1 MIRKMQ
7 ARKNRRGK
15 VKQLR
20 GLVAVTAWLSMMTF
34 AHAQNSDEG
43 LSLSDQELMNLGIRF
58 MPATAV
64 APGMGVR
71 APGLVIAAPSQGS
84 QLFSTVEGEVGEWR
98 VNMGDSV
105 KKGELLAVIFS
116 SEAAAQQSAWIAAQA
131 GLETA
136 QLEAERIKRLV
147 ADGIV
152 SQRRQ
157 QQAQIVL
164 QQAIREEA
172 AAAQSLAR
180 LGFDE
185 AFKKELSE
193 KSAYMGYALLRAP
206 YDGTLVHQAARRGQP
221 VSVGDELAELEPNS
235 KQGLS
240 INLSSKLA
248 SSLSEG
254 GKLSIADSSDALTLR
269 QRDYSTDTQ
278 SQTVELLAEFD
289 STVDYPLGTKLE
301 AIIEPSIGGVLVP
314 ATAVVYSD
322 GQTQIFVR
330 EGDSVRAR
338 ALSLR
343 PIGRDYAAVSGL
355 TVGESIAVVGTALLK
370 GMQLG
375 LGGDS

>member
-235 KQGLS
+235 KKWLS
-240 INLSSKLA
+240 IKLSSKLA

>member
-7 ARKNRRGK
+7 ERINRRGGA
-15 VKQLR
+15 KQLR
-20 GLVAVTAWLSMMTF
+20 GLVVVTAWLSMMTL
-34 AHAQNSDEG
+34 AHAQSSDEG

-58 MPATAV
+58 VPATAV

-71 APGLVIAAPSQGS
+71 APGLVIAAPAQGS
-84 QLFSTVEGEVGEWR
+84 QLFSTVEGEVGEWL

-116 SEAAAQQSAWIAAQA
+116 SEAAAQQSTWIAAQA

-136 QLEAERIKRLV
+136 QLEATRIDRLV
-147 ADGIV
+147 AEGIV

-185 AFKKELSE
+185 ALKKKLSE
-193 KSAYMGYALLRAP
+193 KNSYMGYALLRAP
-206 YDGTLVHQAARRGQP
+206 YDGMLVHQAARRGQP

-235 KQGLS
+235 NKWLS
-240 INLSSKLA
+240 IKLSSKLA
-248 SSLSEG
+248 RGLSEG
-254 GKLSIADSSDALTLR
+254 GKLSIADSSSALTLR

-289 STVDYPLGTKLE
+289 SSVDYPLGTKLE
-301 AIIEPSIGGVLVP
+301 VIIEPSLGGVLVP

-330 EGDSVRAR
+330 EGDSIRAR
-338 ALSLR
+338 ALNLR

-355 TVGESIAVVGTALLK
+355 SVGESIAVVGTALLK